1 MSGPTLQNL
10 PSGPGKSG
18 PSFIKMQINLISL
31 EISEMMRKC
40 FKVHVFAIQV
50 LALVKLGRYVQS
62 KNSYDSFS
70 FHFALNYVLY
80 YNWEVY
86 CKSAAF
92 LLAFILHKSRA
103 KRREKEDL
111 RFILALYYERQNE
124 L

>member
-1 MSGPTLQNL
+1 MIKDNRVMLAKPMSGPTLQNL

-18 PSFIKMQINLISL
+18 QSFIKMQINLISL

-70 FHFALNYVLY
+70 FHFALLLRTTTLRSVL
-80 YNWEVY
+80 
-86 CKSAAF
+86 
-92 LLAFILHKSRA
+92 
-103 KRREKEDL
+103 
-111 RFILALYYERQNE
+111 
-124 L
+124 

>member
-18 PSFIKMQINLISL
+18 QSFIKMQINLISL

-80 YNWEVY
+80 YWEVY

-92 LLAFILHKSRA
+92 LLAFILHKKRGA